1 MKKASPLRG
10 YLMSRLFNLNLAD
23 PKDDGCSAKGD
34 EFMRRAMLVQRNAQY
49 PNETLLRNVM
59 TGYSDSLLEKML
71 VHMDG
76 SKSGILLTRSF
87 VLLTEN
93 RIDASLIEGFAESV
107 NAETQAVNYEL
118 YGHLALYRNL
128 LDDNTVSIVALEAM
142 LASTLKAFAAYAISS
157 QHLYAP
163 PLPGLT
169 DDENNLLLAM
179 FENPDRIDSIIA
191 TVLERSS
198 FRPDV
203 IQQVVT
209 ASVLELAKGAL

>member
-1 MKKASPLRG
+1 
-10 YLMSRLFNLNLAD
+10 MSRLFNRNLTD
-23 PKDDGCSAKGD
+23 PKADGRSDKGD

-49 PNETLLRNVM
+49 PNETLLRNVVN
-59 TGYSDSLLEKML
+59 GYSDSLLEKML

-93 RIDASLIEGFAESV
+93 KIDPSLIEGFAESV
-107 NAETQAVNYEL
+107 NPEMHAVNYEL
-118 YGHLALYRNL
+118 YGSLALYRSL

-142 LASTLKAFAAYAISS
+142 LDSTLKAFAAYAISS
-157 QHLYAP
+157 NCLYPP

-169 DDENNLLLAM
+169 SDENNLLVAM
-179 FENPDRIDSIIA
+179 VEYPDRIESIIA
-191 TVLERSS
+191 TVIERSS
-198 FRPDV
+198 FKPDV

-209 ASVLELAKGAL
+209 AKVLELAKGVL